1 MRVLIIDDH
10 QLVYLGLKLIIA
22 EIYPQSEVFQ
32 ALTFEEGLALLSIQ
46 KLDLIVL
53 DIGIPDGENEKMI
66 ARINS
71 IDNEVRI
78 LINTGFDEKIY
89 AATYLRAGA
98 DGFISKNADSDTL
111 KSALVLMAK
120 KKKYINP
127 ELLYSSNNEP
137 NLIRIKGSVTL
148 SPIEARVAEL
158 LLEGKWLKEIGAIL
172 DISPSTVSTHKQRI
186 FTKLNVNN
194 IIDLARKFN
203 LLKR

>member
-10 QLVYLGLKLIIA
+10 HLVYLGLKLIIT

-32 ALTFEEGLALLSIQ
+32 ASTFEEGLAFLSEN

-53 DIGIPDGENEKMI
+53 DIGIPDGENEQMI
-66 ARINS
+66 NKINRI
-71 IDNEVRI
+71 DKEVKI
-78 LINTGFDEKIY
+78 LINTGFDEKVY

-98 DGFISKNADSDTL
+98 DGFISKNADSETL
-111 KSALVLMAK
+111 KQALVLMAK

-127 ELLYSSNNEP
+127 ELLYSPNSEP
-137 NLIRIKGSVTL
+137 NLIRIKGSIAL

-186 FTKLNVNN
+186 FTKLDVNN